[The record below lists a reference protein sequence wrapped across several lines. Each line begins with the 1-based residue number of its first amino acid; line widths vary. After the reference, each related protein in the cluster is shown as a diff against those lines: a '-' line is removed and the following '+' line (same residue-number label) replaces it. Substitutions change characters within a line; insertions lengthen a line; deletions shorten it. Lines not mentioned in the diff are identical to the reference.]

1 MDGDTVRQYFRDPVA
16 VRHYAD
22 AAARIGLW
30 ASEETVFTQV
40 FDRKDTLLD
49 CGCGA
54 GRITLG
60 LWELGFRNIL
70 GFDFS
75 REMIEEARR
84 LARLLDYG
92 IAFRVADATR
102 LPFEAG
108 AFDGAIFGFNGLMQI
123 PWRKSRRIAMEQI
136 ARVLRPGGFFV
147 FTSHDR
153 DLNRYRDLWKEERAL
168 WDAGLQGEGLLEFG
182 DRHAETPEGMVF
194 IHIPRQADVEEDLEA
209 TGFELLESHLRS
221 EIASESEAVRA
232 FSEEC
237 RFWIA
242 RRI

>member
-1 MDGDTVRQYFRDPVA
+1 MDGETVRRYYRDPVA

-30 ASEETVFTQV
+30 ASEEVVFTQV
-40 FDRKDTLLD
+40 FDRNDTLLD

-54 GRITLG
+54 GRIALG
-60 LWELGFRNIL
+60 LWELGYQKIL

-84 LARLLDYG
+84 LSRLLDYG
-92 IAFRVADATR
+92 IPFRVADATR
-102 LPFEAG
+102 LNFEDG
-108 AFDGAIFGFNGLMQI
+108 IYDGAIFGFNGLMQI
-123 PWRKSRRIAMEQI
+123 PWRANRRKAMIEI
-136 ARVLRPGGFFV
+136 ARVLKSGGLFV

-153 DLNRYRDLWKEERAL
+153 DLNRYRELWEEERAL
-168 WDAGLQGEGLLEFG
+168 WDSGRQGDGLLEFG

-194 IHIPRQADVEEDLEA
+194 IHIPRPADVKEDLEL